1 MERDERV
8 AMLLNEVL
16 RAQLTA
22 ANQYFLHSVMCDKW
36 GFVKLAAQR
45 RTASVRRMNH
55 AQICVERILVAHGTP
70 AVDELFPMRVGL
82 TVRQQIENDLA
93 MHVQGIPR
101 LHNAIQACAELE
113 EIGSR
118 EVFQKILLTDEND
131 VDFLEAELHMI
142 REIGIDNYLA
152 EQVH

>member
-16 RAQLTA
+16 KAQLTA

-45 RTASVRRMNH
+45 RAASVHRMNH
-55 AQICVERILVAHGTP
+55 AQSCLELILASNGTP
-70 AVDELFPMRVGL
+70 AIDELFPMRVGL

-93 MHVQGIPR
+93 MHIQGIPR
-101 LHNAIQACAELE
+101 LHNAIQACAELDDT
-113 EIGSR
+113 GSR
-118 EVFQKILLTDEND
+118 EVLQKILLTDESD
-131 VDFLEAELHMI
+131 VDLLEAELHTI
-142 REIGIDNYLA
+142 REIGIDDYLA
-152 EQVH
+152 AQVH